1 MDASLQGLISELHRL
16 CATGAMQEAMA
27 RVHLAWRQTPRD
39 PGVSFLHALL
49 TYRTRGGSQNA
60 FYRALPDCRDA
71 LDHADASVRSA
82 LRTAT
87 LDDPFYRPLAE
98 ALFEK

>member
-1 MDASLQGLISELHRL
+1 
-16 CATGAMQEAMA
+16 MQDAMA

-71 LDHADASVRSA
+71 LDHADDSVRSA